1 MSPLGEQMVPHSDHI
16 VTGPACSI
24 KRSQLTDPAG
34 CTYNL
39 AMTDQ
44 NCADVVVAGHICL
57 DIIPEFPAAGQLEAM
72 LTPGKLTQVG
82 KSLLATG
89 GTVSNTGLS
98 LHRLGEATGLMG
110 KVGDDLF
117 GRAILDI
124 LGEHDQALAEGMIV
138 AAGESTSYTVIL
150 SPPGVDRMFLH
161 CPGANDTFS
170 AADIDY
176 DRLTGAK
183 LFHFGYPP
191 LMKHMFADG
200 GAELAGLLAEVKGRG
215 LTVSLDMAQPD
226 PTSAAGQVDWREILT
241 AVLPSV
247 DVFLPSIEEITFMI
261 DRARFDR
268 IESAASGN
276 FLSMVDGP
284 MLSELSAEL
293 LAMGAAVVVLKL
305 GDQGL
310 YVRTTSDAARLSAAG
325 PCFADAGADW
335 LGRELLTPC
344 FQANVVGTTGAGD
357 ATIAGFLA
365 GLLHGLSARDSLTA
379 AVAVGACSVEAAD
392 ATGGV
397 PAWSAVQARLAAGWD
412 RLGVDI
418 DLPGWTASDTGDLH
432 TGPGDSAG

>member
-1 MSPLGEQMVPHSDHI
+1 
-16 VTGPACSI
+16 
-24 KRSQLTDPAG
+24 
-34 CTYNL
+34 
-39 AMTDQ
+39 MTDQ
-44 NCADVVVAGHICL
+44 DSVADVIVAGHICL
-57 DIIPEFPAAGQLEAM
+57 DIIPEFPATGELAAM

-82 KSLLATG
+82 SSVLATG

-98 LHRLGEATGLMG
+98 LHRLGERARLMG

-124 LGEHDQALAEGMIV
+124 LAERDEALAEGMIV

-161 CPGANDTFS
+161 CPGANDTYR

-176 DRLTGAK
+176 DALAGAR

-191 LMKHMFADG
+191 LMHHMYADG
-200 GAELAGLLAEVKGRG
+200 GAELAGLLGEVKGRG

-226 PTSAAGQVDWREILT
+226 PTSPAGQADWRTLLEG
-241 AVLPSV
+241 VLPSV

-261 DRARFDR
+261 DRDRFDR

-276 FLSMVDGP
+276 FLSQVDGA
-284 MLSELSAEL
+284 MLGELADRL

-310 YVRTTSDAARLSAAG
+310 YVRTTGNAARLAAAG
-325 PCFADAGADW
+325 PCFAAAGADW

-344 FQANVVGTTGAGD
+344 FAANVVGTTGAGD

-365 GLLHGLSARDSLTA
+365 GLLHALPAAETLTA

-392 ATGGV
+392 ATSGV
-397 PAWSAVQARLAAGWD
+397 PSWSAVQQRLADGWG
-412 RLGVDI
+412 RLPVAMS
-418 DLPGWTASDTGDLH
+418 LPGWAGEADALRL
-432 TGPGDSAG
+432 GPGDSAR